1 MTSSSAKK
9 KWLDESGRGNLRIIS
24 ALVIKGL
31 AVNANSCGQAQLPHV
46 MEQIGGADLDLSIE

>member
-31 AVNANSCGQAQLPHV
+31 AVNANSCGQAQLPRV
-46 MEQIGGADLDLSIE
+46 ME